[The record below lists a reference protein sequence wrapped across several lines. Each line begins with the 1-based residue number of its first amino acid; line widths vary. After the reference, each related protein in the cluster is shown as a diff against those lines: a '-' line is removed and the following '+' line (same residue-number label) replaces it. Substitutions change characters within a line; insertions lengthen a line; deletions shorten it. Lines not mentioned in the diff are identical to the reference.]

1 MTSDILYKI
10 YDELKKISDRTT
22 RLETRFVQLGDHVGA
37 NLRVKQCVT
46 VSVSSIGIA
55 VEIDALDMS
64 LSRVIAELHRQ
75 CDPERLHA
83 TAKVPVFFAGKCV
96 ATLNMGAV

>member
-1 MTSDILYKI
+1 MFAEILHKI

-37 NLRVKQCVT
+37 NLRIKQCVT
-46 VSVSSIGIA
+46 VSVSSIGVA

-64 LSRVIAELHRQ
+64 LSRIVAELHRQ
-75 CDPERLHA
+75 CDAERLRN
-83 TAKVPVFFAGKCV
+83 TAKVPVWFDGKCV